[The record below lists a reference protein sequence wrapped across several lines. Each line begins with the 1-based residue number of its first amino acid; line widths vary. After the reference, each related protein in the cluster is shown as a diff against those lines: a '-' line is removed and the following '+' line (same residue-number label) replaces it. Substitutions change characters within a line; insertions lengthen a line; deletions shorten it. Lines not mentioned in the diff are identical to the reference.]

1 MTHYRRH
8 HRRGRRRPVA
18 ELYATAARLR
28 DAESAIVPG
37 PATSTAPEPIP
48 PAGVRSIPFELSDG
62 PPDEQAQDQGP
73 DPVFTP
79 AAHANGDSSDERSEQ
94 AAPDAEEP
102 RASAEVLYGAA
113 REAAGRGEGS
123 RAVRIYRELLALD
136 PGHLKARNN
145 LAIHLDEEGDHERA
159 LKELDLCLE
168 IAPDNPEVL
177 VNRGAVYGAMARFP
191 EAERDLY
198 AVLESDPSDAEAH
211 FNLGIVKSRRGLW
224 RDAVPHLRRAIELDT
239 SRAAAY
245 FHLGEALNRID
256 DLDGALQAFQ
266 RSAELRPDNPRAV
279 RGIGIILD
287 RLNRSDEA
295 AQMYRRSRELAST

>member
-1 MTHYRRH
+1 
-8 HRRGRRRPVA
+8 
-18 ELYATAARLR
+18 
-28 DAESAIVPG
+28 
-37 PATSTAPEPIP
+37 
-48 PAGVRSIPFELSDG
+48 VRSIPFELSDG
-62 PPDEQAQDQGP
+62 APDAQAQDQGP

-79 AAHANGDSSDERSEQ
+79 AARAD
-94 AAPDAEEP
+94 AAESAEHGAPSAPAP
-102 RASAEVLYGAA
+102 RESAEVLYGAA
-113 REAAGRGEGS
+113 REAAARGEGS
-123 RAVRIYRELLALD
+123 RAARIYRELLALD

-145 LAIHLDEEGDHERA
+145 LAIHLDEDGDHEGA

-168 IAPDNPEVL
+168 IAPGNREVL

-191 EAERDLY
+191 EAERDLST
-198 AVLESDPSDAEAH
+198 VLESDPSDAEAH

-256 DLDGALQAFQ
+256 DLDGALQAYQ